1 MSHDLGLGRE
11 LRFWLIGF
19 AVFFAALYLLSGI
32 LLPFV
37 AGMAIAYLLDPIC
50 DWLEGRGL
58 SRTLATTALTL
69 VFLVLVAGGLL
80 LLVPLVAGQLAGF
93 AARAPAYI
101 EALRGQVEQLQQLIE
116 ARMEPDQMARIEA
129 ALAGSAQKLVG
140 WSTALLGRLI
150 SGGAALANLLSLLV
164 ITPVVAFYLLRDWDH
179 LIERVDAWLPRHQAE
194 TIREQMREVDRML
207 AGFVRGQ
214 SSVCLLLG
222 VFYAAGLTL
231 AGLEFGLLI
240 GLAAGLL
247 TFIPYVG
254 SAVGLLASV
263 GMALVQFDDW
273 TRIAVVAAIFLVGQ
287 VLEGNFLTPK
297 LVGDRV
303 GLHPVWVIFALLA
316 GGLLF
321 GLVGVLL
328 ALPVA
333 AVVGVLI
340 RFTLARY
347 LDSDYYWGDAQ
358 RPEPAE
364 LAEPESGAADES

>member
-1 MSHDLGLGRE
+1 MSLGVQRE
-11 LRFWLIGF
+11 ARFWLIGF
-19 AVFFAALYLLSGI
+19 AVFFAAVYLLSGI

-37 AGMAIAYLLDPIC
+37 AGMAIAYLLDPVC

-58 SRTLATTALTL
+58 SRTLATVLLTAL
-69 VFLVLVAGGLL
+69 FLVVVVGSLL
-80 LLVPLVAGQLAGF
+80 LLVPLIAGQLAGF
-93 AARAPAYI
+93 LSSLPGYL
-101 EALRGQVEQLQQLIE
+101 ESLRGQLQGLQQLIE
-116 ARMEPDQMARIEA
+116 ARLDSELQNRIQD
-129 ALAGSAQKLVG
+129 ALAGSARDLLA
-140 WSTALLGRLI
+140 WSTTALARLI

-179 LIERVDAWLPRHQAE
+179 LVERVDSWLPRHQAE
-194 TIREQMREVDRML
+194 TIREQLREVDQML

-222 VFYAAGLTL
+222 VFYALGLTL

-240 GLAAGLL
+240 GLVAGLL
-247 TFIPYVG
+247 TFVPYVG

-273 TRIAVVAAIFLVGQ
+273 IRIAIVAGIFLVGQ

-297 LVGDRV
+297 LVGERV

-333 AVVGVLI
+333 AVIGVLI
-340 RFTLARY
+340 RFMLGRY
-347 LDSDYYWGDAQ
+347 LDSDYYWGDVS
-358 RPEPAE
+358 RPAPAPAE
-364 LAEPESGAADES
+364 SDTAGGES

>member
-1 MSHDLGLGRE
+1 MSLGIQRE
-11 LRFWLIGF
+11 ARFWLIGF
-19 AVFFAALYLLSGI
+19 AVFFAAVYLLSGI

-50 DWLEGRGL
+50 DWLERRGL
-58 SRTLATTALTL
+58 SRTLATALLTAA
-69 VFLVLVAGGLL
+69 FLIAVVGSLL
-80 LLVPLVAGQLAGF
+80 LLVPLIAGQLAGF
-93 AARAPAYI
+93 LARVPGYL
-101 EALRGQVEQLQQLIE
+101 ETLRGQIQGLQQLIE
-116 ARMEPDQMARIEA
+116 TRLDPELQDRIEQ
-129 ALAGSAQKLVG
+129 ALAGSARDLLA
-140 WSTALLGRLI
+140 WSTTALTGLV

-179 LIERVDAWLPRHQAE
+179 LVERIDSWLPRHQAE
-194 TIREQMREVDRML
+194 TIREQLREVDRML

-222 VFYAAGLTL
+222 VFYALGLTL
-231 AGLEFGLLI
+231 AGLDFGLLI
-240 GLAAGLL
+240 GLVAGVL
-247 TFIPYVG
+247 TFVPYVG

-273 TRIAVVAAIFLVGQ
+273 IRVAIVAGVFLVGQ
-287 VLEGNFLTPK
+287 ALEGNFITPK

-316 GGLLF
+316 GGLMF

-333 AVVGVLI
+333 AVIGVLI
-340 RFTLARY
+340 RFMLGRY
-347 LDSDYYWGDAQ
+347 LESDYYWGNVARPTAAPTEPDANGG
-358 RPEPAE
+358 
-364 LAEPESGAADES
+364 ES

>member
-1 MSHDLGLGRE
+1 MSLGVQAE
-11 LRFWLIGF
+11 ARFWLIGF

-50 DWLEGRGL
+50 DGLERRGL
-58 SRTLATTALTL
+58 SRSLATVVLTALFLL
-69 VFLVLVAGGLL
+69 VVVGSLVV
-80 LLVPLVAGQLAGF
+80 LVPLIAGQFASFLARLPEYLAG
-93 AARAPAYI
+93 
-101 EALRGQVEQLQQLIE
+101 LRGQVQGLQQLIVSRLDPE
-116 ARMEPDQMARIEA
+116 LLNRIQE
-129 ALAGSAQKLVG
+129 ALAGSARDLLA
-140 WSTALLGRLI
+140 WSTTALARLI

-179 LIERVDAWLPRHQAE
+179 LVERIDSWLPRHQAE
-194 TIREQMREVDRML
+194 TIREQLREVDRML

-222 VFYAAGLTL
+222 VFYALGLTL

-240 GLAAGLL
+240 GLVAGLL
-247 TFIPYVG
+247 TFVPYVG

-273 TRIAVVAAIFLVGQ
+273 IRIAIVAGIFLVGQ
-287 VLEGNFLTPK
+287 VVEGNFLTPK

-333 AVVGVLI
+333 AVVGVMI
-340 RFTLARY
+340 RFMLARY
-347 LDSDYYWGDAQ
+347 LDSDYYWGDVR
-358 RPEPAE
+358 RPEPEE
-364 LAEPESGAADES
+364 LEPDVVGGKG